1 MNQPSKRTA
10 LVIAA
15 LSSFL
20 TPFMASSINIALPS
34 IGRDLAMDAV
44 SLSWVATTYSLAAAM
59 FLVPFGRLADIVGRK
74 KIYLAGI
81 VVYMVTT
88 FFNGISHSGNA
99 LIIFRA
105 LEGIGA
111 AMIFGTGTAI
121 LTSVFPPGE
130 RGRALGL
137 NVSATYLGLSLGPFL
152 GGLIT
157 QYLGWRSI
165 FFCSLPLGALV
176 LILGLWKLHGE
187 WAEAKGER
195 FDLTGSILY
204 ALSLVLV
211 MYGLSRLPAPLG
223 GALIGAGLI
232 GLVIF
237 VILESRL
244 TSPVLNVQL
253 FRQSAVF
260 TLSNLAALINYSA
273 TSASGFLLSLY
284 LQNVMGLTPQS
295 AGVVMISQPIM
306 QAIFSPLAGKLSDRV
321 EPRFVA
327 SAGMGLTVVGLFLLR
342 AIGASTPLI
351 YVIGCL
357 ILLGLGFAL
366 FSSPNTNA
374 VMSCVERKC
383 YGVAS
388 ATLGTMR
395 LIGNMLSLGIA
406 SLTFALIIG
415 RVQITPE
422 VTPLFIQSAR
432 TIYSIFTV
440 LCLLGVLASLA
451 RGKVRPATASQ

>member
-1 MNQPSKRTA
+1 MG
-10 LVIAA
+10 
-15 LSSFL
+15 
-20 TPFMASSINIALPS
+20 SSINIALPS
-34 IGRDLAMDAV
+34 ISHDLAMDAV

-74 KIYLAGI
+74 KIFLAGV

-88 FFNGISHSGNA
+88 FLNGISRSGSA

-105 LEGIGA
+105 LEGIGS
-111 AMIFGTGTAI
+111 AMIFGTGVAI

-130 RGRALGL
+130 RGRALGI
-137 NVSATYLGLSLGPFL
+137 NVSAVYLGLSLGPFL

-165 FFCSLPLGALV
+165 FFSTLPVGAL
-176 LILGLWKLHGE
+176 ILLLGQWKLQGE
-187 WAEAKGER
+187 WAEAKGEH
-195 FDLTGSILY
+195 FDLAGSILY

-211 MYGLSRLPAPLG
+211 MYGLSQLPAPWG
-223 GALIGAGLI
+223 GVLIAVGLAS
-232 GLVIF
+232 LVVFVIF
-237 VILESRL
+237 ESRIP
-244 TSPVLNVQL
+244 SPVLNVQL
-253 FRQSAVF
+253 FRQSTVF
-260 TLSNLAALINYSA
+260 ALSNLAALINYSA

-284 LQNVMGLTPQS
+284 LQNVKGLTPQL
-295 AGVVMISQPIM
+295 AGIVMISQPVM
-306 QAIFSPLAGKLSDRV
+306 QAIFSPLAGRLSDRV

-327 SAGMGLTVVGLFLLR
+327 SAGMGLAVVGLFLFSS
-342 AIGASTPLI
+342 ISASTSIPYI
-351 YVIGCL
+351 IACL

-395 LIGNMLSLGIA
+395 LIGNMLSMGLA
-406 SLTFALIIG
+406 SLVFALIIG

-422 VTPLFIQSAR
+422 IIPLFVKSAR

-440 LCLLGVLASLA
+440 LCLVGVVASLA
-451 RGKVRPATASQ
+451 RGKVRPAAAPATDK